1 MKTKEKILQ
10 EASRLFSTKGYAAT
24 GVEEIA
30 AAVGIKAASFYK
42 HYRNKRAIFEAIFE
56 ETGKRYND
64 FTNSISVYND
74 DRSKNELENL
84 RSITADELVLKVKKP
99 VQYWLNDEYI
109 ANLEK

>member
-1 MKTKEKILQ
+1 MQRQ
-10 EASRLFSTKGYAAT
+10 EQ
-24 GVEEIA
+24 
-30 AAVGIKAASFYK
+30 
-42 HYRNKRAIFEAIFE
+42 NKRAIFDAIFE

-84 RSITADELVLKVKKP
+84 RSITADELVLKAKKL
-99 VQYWLNDEYI
+99 VQYSLNDEYI